1 MNAMELTCFLVG
13 LFGFTIGFVIAFAIG
28 VNQGAKYAVKRITEE
43 L

>member
-1 MNAMELTCFLVG
+1 MELAYLLSALV
-13 LFGFTIGFVIAFAIG
+13 FGFVCFAIG

>member
-1 MNAMELTCFLVG
+1 MELAYFLAMLG
-13 LFGFTIGFVIAFAIG
+13 FGFLCFCIG

>member
-1 MNAMELTCFLVG
+1 MELAYLLSALC
-13 LFGFTIGFVIAFAIG
+13 FGFLCFCVG

>member
-1 MNAMELTCFLVG
+1 MEYLAIAV
-13 LFGFTIGFVIAFAIG
+13 FGFTIGFVIAFAVG

>member
-1 MNAMELTCFLVG
+1 MELAYLFSALV
-13 LFGFTIGFVIAFAIG
+13 FGFLCFCIG